1 MSEDEV
7 NHSQVGNV
15 FMLGA
20 GGIVA
25 VALSAPLFSY
35 YMHDKST
42 VIIGLQGVGISFTQK
57 FRT

>member
-20 GGIVA
+20 GGIF
-25 VALSAPLFSY
+25 SMTSYPLYS
-35 YMHDKST
+35 HHKN
-42 VIIGLQGVGISFTQK
+42 
-57 FRT
+57 